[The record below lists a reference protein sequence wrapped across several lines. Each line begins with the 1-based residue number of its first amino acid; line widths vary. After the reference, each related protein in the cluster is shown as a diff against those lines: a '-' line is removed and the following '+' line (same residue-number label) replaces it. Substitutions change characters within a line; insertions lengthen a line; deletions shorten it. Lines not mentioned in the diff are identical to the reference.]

1 MSYCSDDGSCKLLLN
16 FDQYISGYTAQR
28 SRRQPSLRHWRL
40 PHIGT
45 SYLPLGLL
53 VYVRLLTKYSLYR
66 TTRQWK
72 KLGFW
77 TLSIIWC
84 SKKTQHF
91 QNGIYF
97 RQVQWLRLVLS
108 NGPSRV
114 GAHIISTDDE
124 TRSISRN
131 IVFLEHQTSDKV
143 QKPSFS
149 KYNMPSSEP
158 FRIHKI
164 RVRIYCKQ
172 YKSWALPL

>member
-1 MSYCSDDGSCKLLLN
+1 MSYCSDDGSSKLLSN
-16 FDQYISGYTAQR
+16 FDQYLSGYTPQR
-28 SRRQPSLRHWRL
+28 STAIFKALKTTTYWYLLSPIRPVSLCQIANKVFTVQNHKIMEKPRFLNFIHNL
-40 PHIGT
+40 
-45 SYLPLGLL
+45 
-53 VYVRLLTKYSLYR
+53 
-66 TTRQWK
+66 
-72 KLGFW
+72 
-77 TLSIIWC
+77 WC

-131 IVFLEHQTSDKV
+131 IVFLEHQTTDKV

-164 RVRIYCKQ
+164 RVRIYGKQ